1 MEHHRIDSCPIPNDA
16 KAIYINEAYL
26 ADKSL

>member
-1 MEHHRIDSCPIPNDA
+1 MEHHRIDSCLIPNDV
-16 KAIYINEAYL
+16 KAIYINEPYL